1 MVEKIKDEIGR
12 LKALAKQFANIASE
26 DYSKGYDE
34 GQIDAFDL
42 ILSFIEALKK
52 KQPQG
57 LDSQEDNLARFAMYW
72 YGDDKRRVYLS
83 NVFVGEGMRHK
94 GEGTFILNAAEAIA
108 KMAFADEILLKVKK
122 GSFAYDWYKRHG
134 YVDVEPDEEDKT
146 MIWMKKEV

>member
-1 MVEKIKDEIGR
+1 MKQIEAIKKEIER
-12 LKALAKQFANIASE
+12 LKDWTDANFISNDFYDGAMGALLS
-26 DYSKGYDE
+26 
-34 GQIDAFDL
+34 L
-42 ILSFIEALKK
+42 TSFIESLEKE
-52 KQPQG
+52 QHQG
-57 LDSQEDNLARFAMYW
+57 LDSEEDNLARFAMYW

-108 KMAFADEILLKVKK
+108 KMAFADEILLKVEKC
-122 GSFAYDWYKRHG
+122 SFAYDWYKRHG